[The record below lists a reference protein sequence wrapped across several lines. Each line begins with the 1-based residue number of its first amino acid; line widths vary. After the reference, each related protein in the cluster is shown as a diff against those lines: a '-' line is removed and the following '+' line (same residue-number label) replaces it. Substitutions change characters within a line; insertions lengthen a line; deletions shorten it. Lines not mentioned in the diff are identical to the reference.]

1 SFLCGFKGQKR
12 QEARVA
18 AFQRYFAFSVW
29 WASTLR
35 AKRDEKRALPRSKD
49 ILHFLF
55 GGQNE
60 GTKETRGARYRVP
73 EILCIFC
80 LVGR

>member
-1 SFLCGFKGQKR
+1 LLCSFKGQKR
-12 QEARVA
+12 REARVA
-18 AFQRYFAFSVW
+18 AFQTYFAFSVW
-29 WASTLR
+29 WTGSLGR
-35 AKRDEKRALPRSKD
+35 ANRDEKRTLPRSRD

-55 GGQNE
+55 GGQDK